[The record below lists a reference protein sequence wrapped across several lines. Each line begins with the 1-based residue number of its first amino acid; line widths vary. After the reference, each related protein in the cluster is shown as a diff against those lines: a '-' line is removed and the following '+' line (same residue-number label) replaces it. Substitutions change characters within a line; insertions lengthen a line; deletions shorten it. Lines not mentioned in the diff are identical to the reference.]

1 MLNRVILVGMVLRV
15 QIPERY
21 QNDPK
26 YSPVLIIQFG
36 DQRAP
41 KRGAPV
47 HFINA
52 VPVKVLANKWQGV
65 KDFIKEGD
73 VIEIDA
79 HLQGIIRE
87 EDDFRR
93 PDIEIV
99 AERINLVH
107 FKEVQVVD
115 QFTRQTRVSLLPLVT
130 NLARKAREM
139 LLGRKP
145 EGSEEPAGDGDS
157 Q

>member
-36 DQRAP
+36 DQRSP
-41 KRGAPV
+41 KRGSPV

-52 VPVKVLANKWQGV
+52 VPVKVLAPKWQGIKV
-65 KDFIKEGD
+65 FIKEGD
-73 VIEIDA
+73 VVEIDA

-99 AERINLVH
+99 AERINLVG

-115 QFTRQTRVSLLPLVT
+115 QYTKQPRAAILPLVT
-130 NLARKAREM
+130 NLARKARE
-139 LLGRKP
+139 LLGGAKRN
-145 EGSEEPAGDGDS
+145 EGGEDDS
-157 Q
+157 AQ